1 MLPGMTTR
9 LHGKVLGIVGDEHL
23 VGAFGRALVPL
34 LRGAGALVV
43 EDGRAGRTA
52 ADLLVMQGEPMR
64 PTSGLGR
71 SGPMVMPTVLG
82 AKPDVLIFVLK
93 ADTEL
98 EHLKSMAK
106 ASGVSEVWI
115 ANPTSANPAHEAALI
130 VAKLTG
136 APPPP
141 APAPTLGAT
150 RPVRERV

>member
-1 MLPGMTTR
+1 MTTR

-23 VGAFGRALVPL
+23 VGPFGRALVPQ
-34 LRGAGALVV
+34 LRAAGALVV

-52 ADLLVMQGEPMR
+52 ADLLIPQGEPIR

-71 SGPMVMPTVLG
+71 SGPAVMPTVLG

-98 EHLKSMAK
+98 EHLKSLAK
-106 ASGVSEVWI
+106 NSGVSEVWI
-115 ANPTSANPAHEAALI
+115 AQPSSADPVHEANAV

-136 APPPP
+136 QPSPP
-141 APAPTLGAT
+141 APVVAT
-150 RPVRERV
+150 RPARDRV